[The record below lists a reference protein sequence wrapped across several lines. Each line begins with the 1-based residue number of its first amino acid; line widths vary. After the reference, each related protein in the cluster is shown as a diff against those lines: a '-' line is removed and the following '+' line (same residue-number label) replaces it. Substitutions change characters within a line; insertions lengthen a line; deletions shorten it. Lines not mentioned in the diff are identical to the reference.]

1 MPLSRDASGLAKE
14 VPSPTQSPHA
24 RPSPPPTAL
33 LPAAPDAGAGAKAG
47 TAAAAGVGAA
57 ARPGSAADTRF
68 LRTRRA
74 RPLRRAAQP
83 LAPAPDRLR
92 RAGLGRAGRTPEP
105 RSLAEADQARH
116 KLPGALAEA
125 SRTGRPPAPFPRG
138 PAAAPAPTPHTRS
151 PGGDPPEVHGPPALQ
166 RPRVYLQVA
175 AFVLEILEPLV
186 VQFLV
191 VRHGRAGD
199 SFPRPGP
206 AGSAPTTTPH
216 RHSQEPGRRLSCY
229 ARRAAASCLLS
240 PASAAAFSSPGP
252 SHPPP

>member
-1 MPLSRDASGLAKE
+1 MPLSGDDSDPAGE
-14 VPSPTQSPHA
+14 VPSPTRSPHS
-24 RPSPPPTAL
+24 RPPHLPPPSSRRQTSRPGREPESPP
-33 LPAAPDAGAGAKAG
+33 LPGLGPQPGQ
-47 TAAAAGVGAA
+47 
-57 ARPGSAADTRF
+57 GSAAHARL

-74 RPLRRAAQP
+74 RPPRRAAQP
-83 LAPAPDRLR
+83 LIPAPGRLPG
-92 RAGLGRAGRTPEP
+92 AGLGRVGRTPAP
-105 RSLAEADQARH
+105 RSRAEVNQARH
-116 KLPGALAEA
+116 KLPGAFAEA

-138 PAAAPAPTPHTRS
+138 PAAAPAPTPHTRES
-151 PGGDPPEVHGPPALQ
+151 RRRSARGPQPLPLR

-216 RHSQEPGRRLSCY
+216 RHSQEPGRRLSCN
-229 ARRAAASCLLS
+229 ARRAAASFLLS
-240 PASAAAFSSPGP
+240 PASAAAFSSSPR
-252 SHPPP
+252 PPPPP